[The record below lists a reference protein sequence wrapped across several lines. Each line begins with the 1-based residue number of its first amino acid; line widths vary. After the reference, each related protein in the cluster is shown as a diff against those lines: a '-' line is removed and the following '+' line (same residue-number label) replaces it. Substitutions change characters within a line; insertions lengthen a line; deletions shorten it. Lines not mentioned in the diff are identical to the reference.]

1 MRMSDKQ
8 KYLEVLNKQV
18 ELLKEAVEHKKK
30 FEDMDVNELATL
42 NVLLHKLKEII
53 VKNKIK
59 GVE

>member
-1 MRMSDKQ
+1 MSDKQ

>member
-1 MRMSDKQ
+1 MSDKQ
-8 KYLEVLNKQV
+8 KELEVLNKQV

>member
-1 MRMSDKQ
+1 MSEEQ